1 MATGKPV
8 SLAEAFSVIVD
19 PRVVKRSTHDLVEM
33 LVVAVCATLCG
44 ADSFVDIELW
54 AKERLEWLRRFM
66 KLEHGIASH
75 DTLGRVFG
83 LLDAQAVE
91 TSFRHWVS
99 GVIPALEPG
108 AVVAV
113 DGKTSQRSGATGQG
127 ALHLV
132 SALATGIGV
141 VLGQEATSEKSNEIT
156 AIAPLLQ
163 TLAIRGAIV
172 TIDAMGTHASIAQVI
187 QDQGAD
193 YVLAVKD
200 NQPKLAESIREFFAT
215 GQATHWTNVRYD
227 YYETVEKDHGRIE
240 VRRYYAFGQL
250 DCLANPD
257 QWPGLTMFGVVQ
269 SERTIKA
276 NTSQEDRLYIGSIPV
291 QARKFA
297 HAVRS
302 HWEVENRL
310 HWCLDVC
317 LNDDQARA
325 RVRNSARNLATVR
338 RMALNILRLD
348 KFHKGGIKAR
358 RMLAGSTSDRYR
370 EQLLGLVTSAV

>member
-8 SLAEAFSVIVD
+8 SLVEAFSVIVD
-19 PRVVKRSTHDLVEM
+19 PRVVGRNTHDLVEM

-54 AKERLEWLRRFM
+54 ANERLEWLRRFM

-83 LLDAQAVE
+83 LLDGQVVE

-99 GVIPALEPG
+99 GLIPALEAG
-108 AVVAV
+108 TVVAV
-113 DGKTSQRSGATGQG
+113 DGKTSRRSGGSERR

-156 AIAPLLQ
+156 AIPPLLQ

-172 TIDAMGTHASIAQVI
+172 TIDAAGTHAPIAQVI

-200 NQPKLAESIREFFAT
+200 NQPKLAESIREFFAI
-215 GQATHWTNVRYD
+215 GQAAGWAQVPYD

-240 VRRYYAFGQL
+240 VRRYFAFGQL
-250 DCLANPD
+250 ECLAEPQ

-269 SERTIKA
+269 SERTLKGK
-276 NTSQEDRLYIGSIPV
+276 TSLEERLYIGSIPV
-291 QARKFA
+291 KASRFA

-338 RMALNILRLD
+338 RMVLNILRLD
-348 KFHKGGIKAR
+348 KSRKGGIKTR
-358 RMLAGSTSDRYR
+358 RMLAGTSDRYR
-370 EQLLGLVTSAV
+370 EQLLRLAAI

>member
-1 MATGKPV
+1 MATGKAV
-8 SLAEAFSVIVD
+8 SLAEAFSVIAD
-19 PRVVKRSTHDLVEM
+19 PRVLKRSTHDLVEM

-44 ADSFVDIELW
+44 ADSFVEIELW
-54 AKERLEWLRRFM
+54 ATERLEWLRRFM

-99 GVIPALEPG
+99 GLIPALEPG

-113 DGKTSQRSGATGQG
+113 DGKTSRRSGGG
-127 ALHLV
+127 GRPALHLV

-156 AIAPLLQ
+156 AIPPLLQ

-172 TIDAMGTHASIAQVI
+172 TIDAMGTHASIAKVI

-200 NQPKLAESIREFFAT
+200 KQPKLAESIREFFAT
-215 GQATHWTNVRYD
+215 GQATGWAQVRHD

-240 VRRYYAFGQL
+240 VRRYFAFGQL
-250 DCLANPD
+250 ECLADPQ

-269 SERTIKA
+269 SERTLKGK
-276 NTSQEDRLYIGSIPV
+276 TSLEERLYIGSIPV
-291 QARKFA
+291 QARRFA

-317 LNDDQARA
+317 LNDDQART
-325 RVRNSARNLATVR
+325 RMRNSARNLATVR
-338 RMALNILRLD
+338 RMVLNILRLD
-348 KFHKGGIKAR
+348 KSRKGGIKTR
-358 RMLAGSTSDRYR
+358 RMLAGTSDHYR
-370 EQLLGLVTSAV
+370 EQLLGLAVI

>member
-1 MATGKPV
+1 M
-8 SLAEAFSVIVD
+8 SLVEAFSVIAD

-54 AKERLEWLRRFM
+54 ANERLDWLRRFM

-83 LLDAQAVE
+83 LLDAKAVE
-91 TSFRHWVS
+91 KSFRHWVS

-108 AVVAV
+108 TVVAV
-113 DGKTSQRSGATGQG
+113 DGKTSRRSGGDGG
-127 ALHLV
+127 AGLHLV

-156 AIAPLLQ
+156 AIPPLLQ

-172 TIDAMGTHASIAQVI
+172 TIDAMGTHASIAKVI

-215 GQATHWTNVRYD
+215 GQVAEVRHD

-240 VRRYYAFGQL
+240 VRRYFAFGQL
-250 DCLANPD
+250 ECLAEPQ

-269 SERTIKA
+269 SERTLKGQ
-276 NTSQEDRLYIGSIPV
+276 TSKEERLYIGSIPV
-291 QARKFA
+291 QARRFA

-338 RMALNILRLD
+338 RMVLNILRLD
-348 KFHKGGIKAR
+348 KSRKGGIKAR
-358 RMLAGSTSDRYR
+358 RMLAGTGDRYR
-370 EQLLGLVTSAV
+370 EQLLGLTAI